1 MFKLTNDV
9 SYLFI
14 LAQMLFFGSLIA
26 FVVFLAVSDR
36 RASKRLDE
44 EERAEKES
52 QNTSKNPSQNS
63 TQDSIG
69 NSSGDSD

>member
-14 LAQMLFFGSLIA
+14 IGQVLFFGALIA

-52 QNTSKNPSQNS
+52 ASEDLSQNPPL
-63 TQDSIG
+63 
-69 NSSGDSD
+69 NSKGDSE

>member
-1 MFKLTNDV
+1 MMDPDNDV

-14 LAQMLFFGSLIA
+14 VGQIVFVCLLIA

-44 EERAEKES
+44 EDKAANEAS
-52 QNTSKNPSQNS
+52 SSTDNS
-63 TQDSIG
+63 DRP
-69 NSSGDSD
+69 